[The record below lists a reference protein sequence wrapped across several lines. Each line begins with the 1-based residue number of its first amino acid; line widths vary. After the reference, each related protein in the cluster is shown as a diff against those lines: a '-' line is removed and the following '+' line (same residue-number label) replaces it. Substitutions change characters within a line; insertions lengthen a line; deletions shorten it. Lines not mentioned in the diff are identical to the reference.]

1 MKKTPVLLVLLCI
14 AAVMLTISAVS
25 AEEPQ
30 GPAPTTAS
38 PPGEGA
44 SSDSAGTPPAAQ
56 GASLEEINQK
66 MNNPVSDLWYLTM
79 QYNHI
84 WLDGELSDNT
94 EDADTLVFQP
104 VLPISLTGKWNLI
117 TRPTFN
123 FILEGPVPSSILD
136 RDGTE
141 KLNFGHIGGVGDTV
155 LLSLLAPYATHGLIW
170 GVGPSLGLP
179 TATNK
184 RLGYGK
190 WTAGP
195 AGFLGYINKKGF
207 IGVLVEQRWSYAG
220 WADRRVSET
229 DIQYF
234 AQLFLPG
241 LWQVG
246 LGNPTANID
255 WTADSKDQ
263 VTFPVGLNIAKM
275 TKVGKTPV
283 KFFLGGYYVPVR
295 PDEFGEEW
303 FIRFQISPTI
313 PALIKGHLFE

>member
-1 MKKTPVLLVLLCI
+1 MVKRTPIFTVFLCI
-14 AAVMLTISAVS
+14 AVVALTVS
-25 AEEPQ
+25 AEESQ
-30 GPAPTTAS
+30 GPASTGTRPPPSESAAS
-38 PPGEGA
+38 
-44 SSDSAGTPPAAQ
+44 DNTGTPPAAQ

-84 WLDGELSDNT
+84 WLDGELANNV

-104 VLPISLTGKWNLI
+104 VLPISLTRKWNLI

-123 FILEGPVPSSILD
+123 FILEGPIPSSILD

-141 KLNFGHIGGVGDTV
+141 ELDFSHVGGVGDTV

-195 AGFLGYINKKGF
+195 AGFLGYIDKKGF

-220 WADRRVSET
+220 WADKRVSET
-229 DIQYF
+229 NIQYF
-234 AQLFLPG
+234 AQLFLPR
-241 LWQVG
+241 LWQIG
-246 LGNPTANID
+246 LGNPTASID
-255 WTADSKDQ
+255 WVADSGDQ
-263 VTFPVGLNIAKM
+263 VTFPVGLNVAKM
-275 TKVGKTPV
+275 TKIGKTPV

-295 PDEFGEEW
+295 PDVFGEEW
-303 FIRFQISPTI
+303 IIRFQISPTI